1 MDYLCY
7 RLSGLPAEISN
18 PELLDATEL
27 TTYRQRGELYLKSR
41 CLLKRELARRL
52 HSHPRDIRFRIT
64 EHGKPELPESRLHF
78 NLSHTADL
86 LCLAFHH
93 APVGIDIQQ
102 LRPASATNRLA
113 RRIMCK
119 RQLSA
124 WQQRGE
130 SIAEF
135 FCCWCAAEA
144 LVKHAGATIWQA
156 LDFPF
161 LYHPEGC
168 IEALFSSAP
177 TIRIFTPQLGVQG
190 AVAYTT
196 LPLPTEEQAVT
207 ITGSDL

>member
-7 RLSGLPAEISN
+7 RLNNLPSEITN
-18 PELLDATEL
+18 LELLDAAERAS
-27 TTYRQRGELYLKSR
+27 YAQRGEPYLKTR

-52 HSHPRDIRFRIT
+52 HLPIREIRFTIT
-64 EHGKPELPESRLHF
+64 EHGKPELPGSGLHF

-86 LCLAFHH
+86 LCLAFHN

-102 LRPASATNRLA
+102 LRPTSANRRLA
-113 RRIMCK
+113 GKIMCD
-119 RQLSA
+119 RQLAA
-124 WQQRGE
+124 WQKRGE
-130 SIAEF
+130 SVAEF
-135 FCCWCAAEA
+135 FSCWCTAEA

-161 LYHPEGC
+161 LYHPTEE
-168 IEALFSSAP
+168 IEALFSTAP
-177 TIRIFTPQLGVQG
+177 TIRLFTPQAGFQG

-196 LPLPTEEQAVT
+196 LPLPTDDLAVT